1 MNKTISKCLSLR
13 TCGVLALS
21 FLIGRVAYSDPAS
34 ALFTEDFNGD
44 AALIGRNYQAQTFLP
59 VKHGHELP
67 GWTKQGDDMPVHW
80 VEQSPGNWTLMLV
93 ANRAEQNIFTQ
104 KKGMSVN
111 DKGVVYTVSLD
122 AGPAVYAG
130 LGQETAA
137 GDQIAVELLRPDST
151 VLKKHI
157 VTPGKWLGKLVLKN
171 HTFTYEGDGTGPL
184 RLRLSPVYTSGVRF
198 FGAIDHIQIFDSAE
212 AAAAAIAAR
221 QAVERPAREQMA
233 ETALIRRRE
242 AHASV
247 TPKFTFAETLAEQEE
262 QLKTNPLMRRF
273 AKSRKRLAADRY
285 RPAYHF
291 VTPEST
297 LNDPTSMVFWQGR
310 WHLFFIAMPPDEFPN
325 PADIMKRW
333 HRTSIGH
340 AVSDDLVHW
349 KDLPYAINPGIESA
363 CYSGGLLVEDDRVIA
378 FYPGMGAG
386 QMVAISD
393 DPLLLNWTKQGPV
406 NTRLGDSCIWKEG
419 DTYYGL
425 TGNKSDYIASAWWPQ
440 MEIWSTK
447 DLVTWNA
454 MGNFIEDYKTPF
466 TTRNDDGACPDFKP
480 IGDKY
485 FLSFFSHTN
494 GGQYFLG
501 DYNKTTHRFKPYEH
515 GRFNHGKVAPGGVH
529 AASVTSDGR
538 GGLINI
544 LNINHGKPSDDWDQ
558 MMSVPQHLSLG
569 GGKQLRI
576 EPIEELESLR
586 GEHKRIGKTVLPANE
601 EILLEMINGN
611 TMELKAEIDPKT
623 ASMVQLKVL
632 RSPNDEEH
640 TSISFYNY
648 DKTLSYWYYRPGMLC
663 LDGSRSTTRGD
674 VTIRPPEKAAM
685 ARGSEPLK
693 LRIFIDRSIV
703 EVFANGKQYLA
714 MRVYPGRADSLGV
727 SLRAQGQDA
736 ALKRLDAW
744 QMKAIWPSAD

>member
-1 MNKTISKCLSLR
+1 
-13 TCGVLALS
+13 
-21 FLIGRVAYSDPAS
+21 
-34 ALFTEDFNGD
+34 
-44 AALIGRNYQAQTFLP
+44 
-59 VKHGHELP
+59 
-67 GWTKQGDDMPVHW
+67 MPVHF
-80 VEQSPGNWTLMLV
+80 VQ
-93 ANRAEQNIFTQ
+93 Q
-104 KKGMSVN
+104 
-111 DKGVVYTVSLD
+111 
-122 AGPAVYAG
+122 
-130 LGQETAA
+130 AA
-137 GDQIAVELLRPDST
+137 GDWALMLFSHALDENIMTLNKPFAANEKGSDYTISVDVGPGVYEMPIQATRQGDKLKLELLREDDSVLASFDLYPRKFDDKNVYDST
-151 VLKKHI
+151 MLPYK
-157 VTPGKWLGKLVLKN
+157 
-171 HTFTYEGDGTGPL
+171 GDGSGGL
-184 RLRLSPVYTSGVRF
+184 RFRISPQGSAGRF
-198 FGAIDHIQIFDSAE
+198 YGAIDHLQVFSSTKEAKSAFKERFAREKQASAQMVKSLEQKKLLGPHATPTPQQIFS
-212 AAAAAIAAR
+212 R
-221 QAVERPAREQMA
+221 
-233 ETALIRRRE
+233 
-242 AHASV
+242 
-247 TPKFTFAETLAEQEE
+247 TLEE
-262 QLKTNPLMRRF
+262 QLEELKNNVLMKRF
-273 AKSRKRLAADRY
+273 AVSRKRLAADPY

-325 PADIMKRW
+325 PVDIIKRW

-349 KDLPYAINPGIESA
+349 EDLPYAINPGIERA
-363 CYSGGLLVEDDRVIA
+363 CYSGGFMVDGDRVIA

-425 TGNKSDYIASAWWPQ
+425 TGNKSDYIANVWWPQ

-529 AASVTSDGR
+529 AASVTSDGK

-569 GGKQLRI
+569 DDKRLRI
-576 EPIEELESLR
+576 EPIKELESLR

-601 EILLEMINGN
+601 EIVLEMIDGN
-611 TMELKAEIDPKT
+611 TTELEVEIDPQT

-632 RSPNDEEH
+632 RSPNDEEY

-648 DKTLSYWYYRPGMLC
+648 DKKLSYWYHTPGILC

-693 LRIFIDRSIV
+693 LRVFIDRSIV

-714 MRVYPGRADSLGV
+714 MRVYPARADSVGV
-727 SLRAQGQDA
+727 SIRAQGQDA
-736 ALKRLDAW
+736 VLNRLDAW
-744 QMKAIWPSAD
+744 QMQSIWP